1 MADKGFFDKA
11 KDAASNAGENWDNVK
26 EKGDSVVDKIDQGGN
41 DNDNDKKD
49 KKDKKDEDDKK

>member
-11 KDAASNAGENWDNVK
+11 KDAASNAGENWDKVK

-49 KKDKKDEDDKK
+49 KKDEDDKK

>member
-26 EKGDSVVDKIDQGGN
+26 EKGDSVVDKFDQSG
-41 DNDNDKKD
+41 NDNDKKD
-49 KKDKKDEDDKK
+49 KKDKKDNKKDKK